1 MTERVALT
9 GATGFLGSNLLPALE
24 KSNYPIKALT
34 RRSRAQTGNAGEPG
48 GQPLSLSPLEG
59 PPHPGA
65 DSGSVSWING
75 DLDNRPALDE
85 LVEGCTSV
93 IHCAGA
99 TRGNSL
105 DDFLEVNLRGTENLL
120 NAARK
125 ITPAPRFLLISSVA
139 ARYPGYSWY
148 ARSKAMAEE
157 LLMTDDY
164 SALSRTIYR
173 PTAVYGPGDREMRP
187 LFRLMRRGFLAGA
200 GTPGARISL
209 IHVADLV
216 NAICIWLQAKEAQG
230 LFELDDGTSGG
241 YRWEDI
247 AAAGEAAWK
256 RRIIRIRVPAPL
268 LKCAAHANLL
278 LARVFRYPAMLTPGK
293 VNEITHENW
302 VCDNTPLT
310 ATLGWKPEISLRKG
324 IDTAI

>member
-9 GATGFLGSNLLPALE
+9 GATGFLGSNLLTALE
-24 KSNYPIKALT
+24 KTECRIKALT
-34 RRSRAQTGNAGEPG
+34 RRPK
-48 GQPLSLSPLEG
+48 P
-59 PPHPGA
+59 
-65 DSGSVSWING
+65 DSGPDSGRTTWING
-75 DLDNRPALDE
+75 DLNNRPALDE
-85 LVEGCTSV
+85 LVGDCTSI

-105 DDFLEVNLRGTENLL
+105 EDFLEVNLRGTENLL

-148 ARSKAMAEE
+148 SRSKAMAEE
-157 LLMTDDY
+157 LLMTGDY
-164 SALSRTIYR
+164 AALTRTIYR
-173 PTAVYGPGDREMRP
+173 PTAIYGPGDREMRP
-187 LFRLMRRGFLAGA
+187 LFRLMRRGILAGA

-216 NAICIWLQAKEAQG
+216 NAIRMWLQATEAQG

-247 AAAGEAAWK
+247 TAAGEAAWN

-268 LKCAAHANLL
+268 LKCAAHVNLL
-278 LARVFRYPAMLTPGK
+278 FARILRYPAILTPGK

-310 ATLGWKPEISLRKG
+310 ATLGWKPEITLREG
-324 IDTAI
+324 INTAI

>member
-9 GATGFLGSNLLPALE
+9 GATGFLGSNLLAALE
-24 KSNYPIKALT
+24 KSNYPARALT
-34 RRSRAQTGNAGEPG
+34 RRPR
-48 GQPLSLSPLEG
+48 
-59 PPHPGA
+59 A
-65 DSGSVSWING
+65 DSASTSWING
-75 DLDNRPALDE
+75 DLNNRPALDK
-85 LVEGCTSV
+85 LVEGCTSI
-93 IHCAGA
+93 IHAAGT

-105 DDFLEVNLRGTENLL
+105 EDFLEVNLRGTENLL

-139 ARYPGYSWY
+139 ARHPDYSWY
-148 ARSKAMAEE
+148 TRSKSMAEA
-157 LLMTDDY
+157 LFMSDDY
-164 SALSRTIYR
+164 ATLSRTIYR
-173 PTAVYGPGDREMRP
+173 PTAIYGPGDREMRP
-187 LFRLMRRGFLAGA
+187 LFRLMRRGFLAGVV
-200 GTPGARISL
+200 TPGTRISL

-216 NAICIWLQAKEAQG
+216 NAILMWLQAGETQG
-230 LFELDDGTSGG
+230 LFELDDGTSEG

-256 RRIIRIRVPAPL
+256 RRIIHIRVPATL
-268 LKCAAHANLL
+268 LKCAAHANLQ
-278 LARVFRYPAMLTPGK
+278 LARAFRYPAMLTPGK

-310 ATLGWKPEISLRKG
+310 TTLGWKPQISLQDG